1 MVRIKGANS
10 DYQFKDGSIQ
20 EVKGDHP
27 VYLKIFLCPY
37 DMPSPIEEPDEN
49 GWCEGT
55 DEQCPHGKKN
65 GEKSPGHALICLH
78 QEDGISLETNNNVT
92 ATGPLVAEKGIVAKQ
107 EIVAEEK
114 IVAKNKIV
122 VEKGITIKDELVLD
136 ISEAKAGLVITMKGE
151 EILRLN
157 ISEQGDIELSPLNP
171 SKTLKINGNLE
182 VTEGLTVAGKELP
195 I

>member
-10 DYQFKDGSIQ
+10 DYKFLNGSIQ
-20 EVKGDHP
+20 DLKGDHP
-27 VYLKIFLCPY
+27 VYLKIFVCPY

-92 ATGPLVAEKGIVAKQ
+92 ATGPLVAEKGI
-107 EIVAEEK
+107 
-114 IVAKNKIV
+114 
-122 VEKGITIKDELVLD
+122 TIKDELVLD
-136 ISEAKAGLVITMKGE
+136 VSEAKAGLVITMKGE

-157 ISEQGDIELSPLNP
+157 ISDQGDIELSPLNP

-182 VTEGLTVAGKELP
+182 VTEGLTVADKELP